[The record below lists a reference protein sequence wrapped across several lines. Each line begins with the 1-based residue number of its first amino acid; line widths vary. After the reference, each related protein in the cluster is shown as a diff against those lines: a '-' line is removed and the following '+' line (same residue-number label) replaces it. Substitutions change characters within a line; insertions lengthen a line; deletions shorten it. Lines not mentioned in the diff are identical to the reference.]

1 VEHYFFHG
9 IGSLTEPE
17 VPHWVE
23 MVFAA
28 AFFVGVGAAFLIYRN
43 VEKDPL
49 RIPFLQ
55 HRFYIDDL
63 YFWGVRNIQG
73 GFAKVC
79 SFIDRWF
86 IDGLL
91 VRGSATAVWFAGFTL
106 RFLQVGNLQAYA
118 FFFGA
123 GVVGLIYLLLTV
135 K

>member
-1 VEHYFFHG
+1 M
-9 IGSLTEPE
+9 
-17 VPHWVE
+17 PHWVE
-23 MVFAA
+23 IVFGA
-28 AFFVGVGAAFLIYRN
+28 AFFVGIAAAALIYRN
-43 VEKDPL
+43 VGEKDPI
-49 RIPFLQ
+49 RIPFLE

-63 YFWGVRNIQG
+63 YFWIVRVIQG
-73 GFAKVC
+73 GIARIF

-86 IDGLL
+86 IDGIL
-91 VRGSATAVWFAGFTL
+91 VRGSATVVWTLGFAL